1 PALSIYLGATEMQM
15 LVRRP
20 LIRPLISERSVAS
33 IKELDEFVH
42 NASAQTFQEAFT
54 VAKPDMGLTDAL
66 LMSNLMFLDFTAASS

>member
-1 PALSIYLGATEMQM
+1 MPMSSDLAVAEDLVDLVYWVDGA
-15 LVRRP
+15 VDG
-20 LIRPLISERSVAS
+20 RSVAS